1 MELSDREFE
10 LLREYIHKI
19 CGLTIPDNKAYLIH
33 QRLEPL
39 VKASGCRSFHEF
51 HEKIRQSYSSILN
64 EQIISAIT
72 TNETSFFRDGHPFTA
87 FKEYILPKLARG
99 IQQRKAWLKP
109 AIKTRL
115 WSAAASTGQEPY
127 SIAMLIHEYISD
139 NKHPGISC
147 EDFEILATDISSKAI
162 SKAISG
168 EYTELE
174 IKRGL
179 SSEIMAKYF
188 KKTGANQVIKSSIQD
203 MIKFRQINLTRPFTV
218 LGGFDV
224 IFCRNVLIYFD
235 KDTVFRIINQ
245 FCNLL
250 SDDGFL
256 ILGATENL
264 YAVTDKFDSVRYGD
278 TIIFKKQDKP

>member
-1 MELSDREFE
+1 MELSDQEFE
-10 LLREYIHKI
+10 LLREYIHNI
-19 CGLTIPDNKAYLIH
+19 CGLTIPDNKAYLIQ

-39 VKASGCRSFHEF
+39 VKASGCRSFCEF
-51 HEKIRQSYSSILN
+51 HEKIRQSCSQVLN

-87 FKEYILPKLARG
+87 FKEYILPKLVR
-99 IQQRKAWLKP
+99 IMQQKKASLKP
-109 AIKTRL
+109 GTMKARL

-127 SIAMLIHEYISD
+127 SIAMLIYEYISD

-147 EDFEILATDISSKAI
+147 KDFEILATDISSKAI

-188 KKTGANQVIKSSIQD
+188 TKAGVNQIIKSSIQN
-203 MIKFRQINLTRPFTV
+203 MVEFRQINLTRSFTV

-235 KDTVFRIINQ
+235 KDTVSRIIDQ
-245 FCNLL
+245 FHNLL

-264 YAVTDKFDSVRYGD
+264 YAVTDKFDSLRYGD
-278 TIIFKKQDKP
+278 TIIFKKTG